1 MGGGGVNSFCG
12 LFINQI
18 KRL

>member
-18 KRL
+18 KCL